1 MDNYNT
7 KVFSWNEWQWTDKSL
22 LGNGEYGAVYK
33 AGKRV
38 EDETIYSAIK
48 IVSIPKNPVEEIRE
62 SLCNGKTAEEIQK
75 YIDNKKD
82 KYIEE
87 VKMMYELHG
96 GSNIVNIEEFGVKT
110 ENYKIEIGEKKFN
123 IEAYILHIRMEY
135 LESFEEYMTN
145 NTLSRKQIIKFGL
158 DICNALEYCQEQNI
172 IHRDIKPSNIM
183 IHRIG
188 KIINYKLIDF
198 GLARHLENG
207 LAKSFVGTASYMAP
221 EINGV
226 LNKKYDITVDYY
238 ALGLI
243 LYQLLNENR
252 LPFQE
257 KNNPDMQWAI
267 SQRDAGEEFPEPEHN
282 WEGLFQII
290 EKCCAFKP
298 EQRYQTAAE
307 IKEDLQKLQDNF
319 IKLHNPVIKTEGKN
333 EIITWDCFFYGTALQ
348 ESENISFELKIKLD
362 FAEWDD
368 DDETFIDG
376 DLYRKI
382 PIDENRSM
390 VFKYEPVLWRALEV
404 SEKEVLALSE
414 KIISYGSYPVVSKE
428 REEDFRYFI
437 LNEEQLQN
445 PKYGFSPKL
454 ELADVAREGRYTELV
469 EILGGENHNSWWIES
484 KDPTIIQRI
493 IPSGMACE
501 FPKEEKAGVRHAVR
515 IDLEELDQSD
525 YAGKK
530 TVKRRKRE
538 F

>member
-1 MDNYNT
+1 MDNYNP
-7 KVFSWNEWQWTDKSL
+7 KVFSWNEWQWSDKSL

-38 EDETIYSAIK
+38 EGETIYSAIK
-48 IVSIPKNPVEEIRE
+48 IVSIPKNPEEEIRE
-62 SLCNGKTAEEIQK
+62 SLCSGKTAEEIQK
-75 YIDNKKD
+75 CINNKKD
-82 KYIEE
+82 KYLEE

-96 GSNIVNIEEFGVKT
+96 GSNIVNIEEFGGKT
-110 ENYKIEIGEKKFN
+110 EKYKVEVGGKNFN
-123 IEAYILHIRMEY
+123 IEAYTLYIRMEY
-135 LESFEEYMTN
+135 LESFEEYMRN
-145 NTLSRKQIIKFGL
+145 NTLSRSQIIKLGL

-226 LNKKYDITVDYY
+226 VNQKYGITVDYY

-243 LYQLLNENR
+243 LYQLLNGNR

-257 KNNPDMQWAI
+257 KDNPDMQWAI
-267 SQRDAGEEFPEPEHN
+267 CRRDAGEEFPEPENN
-282 WEGLFQII
+282 WEELFQII
-290 EKCCAFKP
+290 KKCCAFKP
-298 EQRYQTAAE
+298 EKRYQTAAE
-307 IKEDLQKLQDNF
+307 IKGDLQKVQENF
-319 IKLHNPVIKTEGKN
+319 IKLHNPIIKTEGKN
-333 EIITWDCFFYGTALQ
+333 EVITWDCFFYGAALQ
-348 ESENISFELKIKLD
+348 ESVEISFELKVKLES
-362 FAEWDD
+362 AEWDD

-382 PIDENRSM
+382 PIGENRAM
-390 VFKYEPVLWRALEV
+390 VFKYEPILWRVLEV
-404 SEKEVLALSE
+404 GENKVLALSE
-414 KIISYGSYPVVSKE
+414 KIVSYGAYSSIQKVREVDDRYVV
-428 REEDFRYFI
+428 

-445 PKYGFSPKL
+445 PKYGFIPNL
-454 ELADVAREGRYTELV
+454 DFADVAREGRYTEFV
-469 EILGGENHNSWWIES
+469 EIAGGKNHNSWWIES
-484 KDPTIIQRI
+484 KDPAITQRI
-493 IPSGMACE
+493 IPSGMVCE
-501 FPKEEKAGVRHAVR
+501 FPKEEEAGIRHAVR
-515 IDLEELDQSD
+515 INLEELDQSD
-525 YAGKK
+525 YAGQK